1 MNKNWVMMEPTCL
14 LLCRVTPAV
23 SFASRLHW
31 ARILITAAVRCLTHT
46 NMICCIDKSN

>member
-1 MNKNWVMMEPTCL
+1 MNRDVITMEPTCL

-31 ARILITAAVRCLTHT
+31 ARILITAALRCLTSAH
-46 NMICCIDKSN
+46 MVCCIDKSE